1 MLDFV
6 CRSLH
11 FWKNEN
17 SLWLSHDT
25 CPSLNQHGMDAK
37 HHKDMA
43 TIEVL
48 ELRRNTNAA
57 SNWLLNGE
65 LSMIFADAKALCYA
79 DDDFPLSA
87 STAWRPYK
95 WNHRHP
101 TRSQLQRTIPN
112 PIRTHV
118 HNGNQNAHLT
128 MGRWNKK
135 EQRYDARPS
144 IHNEQLILGHWGR
157 NNNNWYSAYTN
168 SYTSSKP
175 VSQETLINTH
185 HPPHSS
191 QTRQIVQKAS
201 QHWYSMI
208 VNTFKA
214 NRTTVSF
221 PKC

>member
-6 CRSLH
+6 FRSLH
-11 FWKNEN
+11 FWNHEN

-25 CPSLNQHGMDAK
+25 CPSLNQYGMDAK
-37 HHKDMA
+37 HHEDMA

-48 ELRRNTNAA
+48 EMRRNTNAA

-95 WNHRHP
+95 WNHRNP

-118 HNGNQNAHLT
+118 HNANQTAYLTRGAEIRKNNAMTLD
-128 MGRWNKK
+128 
-135 EQRYDARPS
+135 Q
-144 IHNEQLILGHWGR
+144 
-157 NNNNWYSAYTN
+157 AYTMN
-168 SYTSSKP
+168 NLFLDTEDVTPTHPANLHPKKP
-175 VSQETLINTH
+175 
-185 HPPHSS
+185 
-191 QTRQIVQKAS
+191 
-201 QHWYSMI
+201 W
-208 VNTFKA
+208 
-214 NRTTVSF
+214 
-221 PKC
+221 